1 MIDEKL
7 KDEIIE
13 DGLQFNIDPST
24 GEYIYDMD
32 SLGQLD
38 FCQGSGWAYSV
49 NDEYKEYGMSEYKP
63 KDGDDIKI
71 RYTLAYGKDIGG
83 YNPSSGSYG
92 IKDKYSVTY

>member
-71 RYTLAYGKDIGG
+71 RYTLAYGKILEDITVKRFLW
-83 YNPSSGSYG
+83 Y
-92 IKDKYSVTY
+92 KDKYSVTY